1 MKTAIKRVLPFLFLF
16 VILCVFAAQ
25 CFRAPSVGASD
36 VFSVSPYVFGD
47 YNKTDYEIT
56 LDDITAPGIVFCMAE
71 YAYGTPS
78 ESVNVSFS
86 GVDSINTISNDYI
99 GSKNVESADCT
110 AYVFWAYVTD
120 IESIT
125 ITVYNS
131 LYSDNPFFGFI
142 PNCDTIDYLSLD
154 EVSAVGYSEVELAE
168 GNTYL
173 ISYTALYQGSTS
185 SPLSSCNA
193 VLVGAQ
199 ARRSVHIYDGTTP
212 CIVTYSPRSV
222 PGAMAVYRVYDS
234 SAVGGGTGTD
244 TGEQQLEVSNNILTN
259 IKNILQYIADLPGNI
274 FNAFSERITVIINAI
289 QTLPQLIADNIES
302 ILTRLFIPADG
313 FIQHCIDSVMDAIY
327 ERFPFIDT
335 LFTLWKNVNTRLS
348 SADSSAPVFSI
359 TYDGNEIVFMDFSIF
374 ELYIA
379 DVRAIILA
387 IVWIV
392 FSIHMIK
399 KVPGIVQGSPD
410 PAVIRTNL
418 DKVEL

>member
-1 MKTAIKRVLPFLFLF
+1 MKTAIKRVLPFLLSFLF
-16 VILCVFAAQ
+16 LCVFAVQ

-47 YNKTDYEIT
+47 YNKADYEIT

-71 YAYGTPS
+71 YAYGTPP

-86 GVDSINTISNDYI
+86 GVDTINIISNDYK
-99 GSKNVESADCT
+99 GSSNVESADCT

-131 LYSDNPFFGFI
+131 LSRDNTFFGFI

-154 EVSAVGYSEVELAE
+154 EVSAGGNYEMELAE
-168 GNTYL
+168 GNNYL
-173 ISYTALYQGSTS
+173 ISYIGLNNGSYL
-185 SPLSSCNA
+185 SPLVQCNA
-193 VLVGAQ
+193 VLVGAKP
-199 ARRSVHIYDGTTP
+199 RRVVYMYDGTTP
-212 CIVTYSPRSV
+212 STVTYAPRSM

-244 TGEQQLEVSNNILTN
+244 TGQQQLEVSNNILTN
-259 IKNILQYIADLPGNI
+259 LKNILQYIANLPSNI
-274 FNAFSERITVIINAI
+274 FNAFSERITAIINAI

-313 FIQHCIDSVMDAIY
+313 FIQHCIDSIMDAIY

-359 TYDGNEIVFMDFSIF
+359 TYDGTEIVFMDFSIF
-374 ELYIA
+374 EPYIA